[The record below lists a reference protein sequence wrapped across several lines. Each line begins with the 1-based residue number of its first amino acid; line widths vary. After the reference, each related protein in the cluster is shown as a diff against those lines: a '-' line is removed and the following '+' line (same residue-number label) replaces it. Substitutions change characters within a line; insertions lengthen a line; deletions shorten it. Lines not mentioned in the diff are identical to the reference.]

1 MSNNLFISYDEWYN
15 YIKVNK
21 LKLLN
26 KVDSSSLLEGSKD
39 YKIFINLLQELFKVD
54 TFDISRISYLAFSF
68 LDLYINSYLSTII
81 HKHKIHQDRDPND
94 PNINIHNILYFIVKL
109 IIHIEFT
116 LNLHLFI
123 LVYLLKKND
132 KYNLTSNSNSNKQN
146 FVKPKILLKFEKI
159 YNDLELNIESSS
171 ILLLLLKLNYKI
183 SNIFDYLDDDIILK
197 ENELINKNNNEN
209 KNKNEN
215 KNENKNDNNT
225 YKINYLLDSFILAI
239 ENIYKPDEQDDADN
253 KVVKKYSICM
263 NYIIDL
269 SNLSYN
275 YFNLGFEILIKYLK
289 IEYPDKNE
297 LFDIIHRTISTFLKN
312 ELNLLENTLLE
323 NTLLE

>member
-1 MSNNLFISYDEWYN
+1 MSNALVISYDEWYN
-15 YIKVNK
+15 YIKINK

-26 KVDSSSLLEGSKD
+26 KIDSSSLLESSKD

-68 LDLYINSYLSTII
+68 LDLYINSYLFTII
-81 HKHKIHQDRDPND
+81 HQHKIHQHKNPNV
-94 PNINIHNILYFIVKL
+94 NIHNILYFIVKL
-109 IIHIEFT
+109 VIHIEFT

-132 KYNLTSNSNSNKQN
+132 KYSLESNSNKQK
-146 FVKPKILLKFEKI
+146 FIKPKILLKFEKI

-197 ENELINKNNNEN
+197 ENEFITTHT
-209 KNKNEN
+209 KNKNTN
-215 KNENKNDNNT
+215 TNIT
-225 YKINYLLDSFILAI
+225 YKINYLLDSFILSI
-239 ENIYKPDEQDDADN
+239 ENIYKPDEQDGENN
-253 KVVKKYSICM
+253 KIVEKYSICM

-297 LFDIIHRTISTFLKN
+297 LFDIIQRTISTFLKN

-323 NTLLE
+323 